1 MTNNR
6 TVLFST
12 LSSILPMLVMF
23 ASSAS
28 AQGGSPWDAVPK
40 NLKVMPKDWD
50 GHRLAPVMKGFTA
63 ALGVRCQY
71 CHVGEEGKPLST
83 FDFVSD
89 ANPMKNR
96 AREMWRMLGDIN
108 KHLGKIEPS
117 GGERVNMWCGT
128 CHHGKPRPTTL
139 SDELGSA
146 YGAGGVEGAVATYAS
161 LKERYYGSD
170 AYDFSEGALN
180 AFGYELMEKNDLK
193 GAMKILRMNADE
205 FPGSANAWDSLAEV
219 YMKSGDKV
227 TAEKYY
233 RKSLEIDPR
242 NRNAERMLKKLKE

>member
-1 MTNNR
+1 MINIR
-6 TVLFST
+6 TGYIPV
-12 LSSILPMLVMF
+12 LSSVLLMLAIS
-23 ASSAS
+23 ASPVS
-28 AQGGSPWDAVPK
+28 AQGRSPWEAAPK

-63 ALGVRCQY
+63 ALGVRCEY

-83 FDFVSD
+83 FDFASD
-89 ANPMKNR
+89 ANPNKDR

-108 KHLGKIEPS
+108 DHLKNIEPS

-139 SDELGSA
+139 VEELGAA
-146 YGAGGVEGAVATYAS
+146 YKERGADGAVATYKS
-161 LKERYYGSD
+161 LKERYYGRD
-170 AYDFSEGALN
+170 AYDFGVGTLN
-180 AFGYELMEKNDLK
+180 EFGYALMEKDDLK
-193 GAMKILRMNADE
+193 GSMKILQLNADE
-205 FPGSANAWDSLAEV
+205 FPGSAIVWDSLAEIF
-219 YMKSGDKV
+219 MKTGDKA

-233 RKSLEIDPR
+233 KKSLEIDPR